1 MKISERIALI
11 KAGYTKDEINSMI
24 TEDAKASEDHKES
37 EAADNDNNDYM
48 KVLSVLA
55 NEVKDLKEAMYS
67 NNINNSN
74 IDKGSNVIKAEDIL
88 SSLINPTKEENK

>member
-24 TEDAKASEDHKES
+24 AEDVEASKDPKEP
-37 EAADNDNNDYM
+37 EKDNNDNNDYM

-67 NNINNSN
+67 SNINNSN

-88 SSLINPTKEENK
+88 SSLINPKEEDK

>member
-24 TEDAKASEDHKES
+24 TEDAKVSEDPKEP
-37 EAADNDNNDYM
+37 EAANNDNDYM

-67 NNINNSN
+67 SNINNSN

-88 SSLINPTKEENK
+88 SSLINPKEENK